1 MNKFNIII
9 VEDDTELAKLTSSF
23 LEQYEFNCHVYHSAE
38 GIVDIVK
45 AQQPDLVLL
54 DIMLPDGDGLEIC
67 RQIKEFFG
75 GKIVMLTAC
84 KDPIDQ
90 VLGLETGADDYIPKP
105 VLPRLLL
112 AKCRAILRREPN
124 IEEDKK
130 SEAESKEVKTSFNDI
145 EIDLCRREVLKSGA
159 ILDFSN
165 PEYELLLLLIQNRGE
180 IVSRDAISLH
190 LRGVEYDGQSR
201 QIDMQISAIRNKLC
215 SNNSHNEIIKT
226 VRSKGYV
233 FIA

>member
-1 MNKFNIII
+1 MNKFNIVI
-9 VEDDTELAKLTSSF
+9 VEDDVELAKLTSSF
-23 LEQYEFNCHVYHSAE
+23 LEQYEFNCHVYHTAE
-38 GIVDIVK
+38 GIIDIVK
-45 AQQPDLVLL
+45 DKQPDLVLL

-67 RQIKEFFG
+67 RQIKEFFN

-112 AKCRAILRREPN
+112 AKCRAILRRENHVEEEKPAN
-124 IEEDKK
+124 NEDK
-130 SEAESKEVKTSFNDI
+130 ELKTSFNDV
-145 EIDLCRREVLKSGA
+145 EIDLCRREVVKSGTV
-159 ILDFSN
+159 LDFSN
-165 PEYELLLLLIQNRGE
+165 PEYELLLLLIKNRGE
-180 IVSRDAISLH
+180 IVSRDDISMH

-201 QIDMQISAIRNKLC
+201 QIDMQISAIRNKL
-215 SNNSHNEIIKT
+215 SSSSSHNEIIKT